1 MKLYDKPIK
10 NALVINGV
18 TYKAVRTNNI
28 AGLGPDPCSLCD
40 KKVKKL
46 CQDRNTMPCDLFHK
60 GHRLA
65 HFVKI

>member
-1 MKLYDKPIK
+1 MNKATKQIK

-28 AGLGPDPCSLCD
+28 AGLGPEPCSLCD

-60 GHRLA
+60 GYMLA